1 MNYEQEYNK
10 LFEYFSNRTQDTY
23 RIKTCDDLIQTYSN
37 YDVLYQPDFTDLHDL
52 RQTED
57 EKETKVLEDLTS
69 IIETLKTQLKEL
81 RKSVSKKSRQ
91 KIDDLIELAYT
102 RKSIYCSENDKP
114 TKQHVKEFYKS
125 FPLIEEVEEET
136 TIDNEIPDW

>member
-10 LFEYFSNRTQDTY
+10 LFEYFSDRIQDKN
-23 RIKTCDDLIQTYSN
+23 RIKTSDQLIETYSN
-37 YDVLYQPDFTDLHDL
+37 YDVLNQANLTDLHDL

-57 EKETKVLEDLTS
+57 ERETKVLEDLTY

-91 KIDDLIELAYT
+91 KIDDMIELAYA
-102 RKSIYCSENDKP
+102 RKNIYCSENDKP
-114 TKQHVKEFYKS
+114 TKQHVKEFYES
-125 FPLIEEVEEET
+125 FPVIEIEE
-136 TIDNEIPDW
+136 TIQDNEIPDW